1 MHHAA
6 YVFLKIP
13 LPNTDLH
20 AWLWEWSLYP
30 LHGLHLTQAIRGR
43 ISVPK
48 TNSYQLYASTLSR
61 GFLVGLVGVLGRNQV
76 YLRIFQPTIAKN
88 QELQFVYTSFHLYI
102 TS

>member
-30 LHGLHLTQAIRGR
+30 LRGLHLTQAIRDR
-43 ISVPK
+43 IFVPK
-48 TNSYQLYASTLSR
+48 TNSYQLYAPALSR
-61 GFLVGLVGVLGRNQV
+61 SFLVGLVGVLGRNQV
-76 YLRIFQPTIAKN
+76 
-88 QELQFVYTSFHLYI
+88 
-102 TS
+102 